1 MPQGDPAYGYNS
13 RGRAYQPPPPYDD
26 RDASHRRRQASN
38 TRGGYDRDPSP
49 RRGRPPPSGAAK
61 PGRPAARRNSMPAAT
76 KNGKP
81 WWQNPLLQAGARAAF
96 TTGAQAAMRSR
107 DDPSPWLGA
116 KGAKVATA
124 ALGAAFVDGFVG
136 KKHPGGMRHNIM
148 SQGIDMAAAYA
159 AKGAAHEEEKHR
171 RHRSSSRRRR

>member
-1 MPQGDPAYGYNS
+1 MPQPDPAHGHDS
-13 RGRAYQPPPPYDD
+13 RGRAYPPPPYDD
-26 RDASHRRRQASN
+26 RDASHRRRQPSN

-61 PGRPAARRNSMPAAT
+61 AGRPAARRNSMPAATT

-81 WWQNPLLQAGARAAF
+81 WWQNPLLQAGARAAL

-107 DDPSPWLGA
+107 DDPSPWLGP

-136 KKHPGGMRHNIM
+136 KKHPGGARHNIM

-171 RHRSSSRRRR
+171 RRRSSSKRRR